1 MTELDAM
8 HRLTAASKVA
18 GVTDMFHQ
26 PFAWFGDRAAFHHLR
41 AFFPRFS
48 SGGDPDRPE
57 TSQLNVPPIAA
68 LFVGEGWNI
77 GDSGTILATCSVG
90 SQSLARCL
98 ITFVA
103 FIPFFAFKE
112 LGRVLGEDKIRTLFC
127 RGRTAPASE
136 LAR

>member
-8 HRLTAASKVA
+8 HRLTAASKAA

-41 AFFPRFS
+41 DFFPRFS

-57 TSQLNVPPIAA
+57 TSQLNVQPIAA
-68 LFVGEGWNI
+68 LFFGEGWNI
-77 GDSGTILATCSVG
+77 GYSGNILATCSVG

-98 ITFVA
+98 VTFVA
-103 FIPFFAFKE
+103 FISFLAFKE
-112 LGRVLGEDKIRTLFC
+112 LGRVLGEDKMRTLFFWD
-127 RGRTAPASE
+127 RATTTSDLSG
-136 LAR
+136 